1 VMPLKVALQL
11 TGRMQRLLRH
21 VLLLF
26 VLAAVCYVIAIS
38 FADGRI
44 GFIVFFVVG
53 LISELVFWILFWR
66 QRRDSQRGRGG
77 SHA

>member
-1 VMPLKVALQL
+1 MVGTLK
-11 TGRMQRLLRH
+11 H
-21 VLLLF
+21 VFFLF
-26 VLAAVCYVIAIS
+26 VLAALCYVIAITITNS
-38 FADGRI
+38 QV

-66 QRRDSQRGRGG
+66 QRRDSGRRRSS